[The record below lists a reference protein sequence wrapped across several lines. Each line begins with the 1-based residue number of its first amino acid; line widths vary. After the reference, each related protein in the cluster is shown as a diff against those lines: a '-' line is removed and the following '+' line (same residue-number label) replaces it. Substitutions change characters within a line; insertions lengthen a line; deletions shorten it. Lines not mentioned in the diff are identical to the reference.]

1 MLACGAHEFGGGV
14 LQAEQQQ
21 EQDYAELGDGR
32 DEVVARGDADEAAL
46 AEEESRDEVERH
58 GRDRQDM
65 RDAREDSEAE
75 QQEAELKEDRREGL
89 ARRGCGHTS
98 ILARALRT
106 SESPRVP
113 RTAGFRAYG
122 AASGQL
128 LRPAPSWS
136 QSTTD
141 QSA

>member
-21 EQDYAELGDGR
+21 EQDYAELGDRR
-32 DEVVARGDADEAAL
+32 DEGVARGDADEPAL

-58 GRDRQDM
+58 GRDREDV
-65 RDAREDSEAE
+65 RDTREDSEAE
-75 QQEAELKEDRREGL
+75 QEEAELEEDRREGL
-89 ARRGCGHTS
+89 ARRGCGHAS
-98 ILARALRT
+98 ILARSLRT

-113 RTAGFRAYG
+113 PDRGLSRLWC
-122 AASGQL
+122 ASGQL